1 MADEGKGGSK
11 IRLVLVLI
19 LVVGGGAGLW
29 VNKDRFASP
38 SVGPDKS
45 GEVVA
50 ANGKGTPEPSDTI
63 ERAPDEVLVEESPDA
78 YRLDQKAYLKANAA
92 KEGVSVTE
100 SGLQFK
106 ILSESGQSDKPHST
120 DIVQV
125 HYRGRLIDGIEF
137 DSSYNYGE
145 PGEFPLNEVIKGWT
159 EGVQLMNVGD
169 VYEFTIPPKLGYGPE
184 GSGDEIPGYSVLI
197 FEVELLDIIRP

>member
-1 MADEGKGGSK
+1 MAVEGRGGSK
-11 IRLVLVLI
+11 IWLVLVLI
-19 LVVGGGAGLW
+19 LAAGGGAGLW
-29 VNKDRFASP
+29 VNKDRFKEP
-38 SVGPDKS
+38 SIGPDKS
-45 GEVVA
+45 GEVA
-50 ANGKGTPEPSDTI
+50 TAESKSASEPRDTI
-63 ERAPDEVLVEESPDA
+63 ERAPDEELVEESPDA
-78 YRLDQKAYLKANAA
+78 YRLDQKAFMKANST

-106 ILSESGQSDKPHST
+106 ILSESGQTDKPHST

-145 PGEFPLNEVIKGWT
+145 PAEFPLDEVIKGWT
-159 EGVQLMNVGD
+159 EGVQLMNIGD
-169 VYEFTIPPKLGYGPE
+169 IYEFTIPPKLGYGPE